1 MKNNAGYEDLVKAQF
16 TISTILDSFQR
27 EEEFAFQDIS
37 FDRNEDGFLILTGP
51 NPCISCEYIAIQY
64 SLPVETNGET
74 SIHLID
80 SAGRLVKKWMDS
92 QLNHSVGSHRVSGDW
107 NLMNESG
114 RRVSSGAYL
123 FLLRVN
129 NQTKASWIIALK

>member
-1 MKNNAGYEDLVKAQF
+1 MKSKQVQ
-16 TISTILDSFQR
+16 
-27 EEEFAFQDIS
+27 EFKETEIGKIPIDWAVEKLQDH
-37 FDRNEDGFLILTGP
+37 LIIKGRIGWKGLK
-51 NPCISCEYIAIQY
+51 
-64 SLPVETNGET
+64 T